1 MIQILYMQ
9 EMREEFVSKI
19 NDRIHNEAVATF
31 MSGLYWR
38 NVNEIN
44 EKTIVEIEKLLYSL
58 NETDIRQV
66 ILGLITISTK
76 CNCAVNA
83 YYIHE
88 KLSSLNL
95 YRRDY
100 VLSFFLLKQYD
111 QVKVV
116 SDMCERAI
124 ALRSTAFCIR

>member
-44 EKTIVEIEKLLYSL
+44 EKTIVEIEKLLF
-58 NETDIRQV
+58 
-66 ILGLITISTK
+66 LI
-76 CNCAVNA
+76 C
-83 YYIHE
+83 
-88 KLSSLNL
+88 
-95 YRRDY
+95 
-100 VLSFFLLKQYD
+100 
-111 QVKVV
+111 VK
-116 SDMCERAI
+116 ER
-124 ALRSTAFCIR
+124 LH

>member
-116 SDMCERAI
+116 SDMCERA
-124 ALRSTAFCIR
+124 